1 MATSVGGLIVDMGLV
16 ALPESCDE
24 VFPAKLLPWLM
35 ESHLF
40 LNFFHT
46 KHLQATVLFLPI
58 ALR

>member
-1 MATSVGGLIVDMGLV
+1 MATYVGGLIVDMGLV
-16 ALPESCDE
+16 ELPESYDE
-24 VFPAKLLPWLM
+24 FSQQNFSWLM